1 MAEPL
6 SFKTA
11 MEFAYGVPRELSPGV
26 VRLVAKNPSPYTY
39 KGTNSYLVGSRS
51 LALIDP
57 GPVDD
62 AHLAAIIKAAGGR
75 PITHIVLT
83 HTHRDHI
90 DGLPAALKATGAKTA
105 GYGAYALA
113 SEVAERPGPGGEGSR
128 TDRNWQPDIVLR
140 DGERLQGEDWILEAI
155 HTPGHTPDHLA
166 FSLSQPGGLPDV
178 LFCGDHIM
186 AWNTSVIA
194 PPEGRL
200 GDYLQSLEKIISR
213 PETVAYPGHGGQF
226 DNPSRVAR
234 AYLVHRRMRDASILE
249 CIKGGVDTV
258 DGIVAQIYRGL
269 DEKLIPAAA
278 LSVLAH
284 VEHLDERALVRASRP
299 LSRSSV
305 LSAV

>member
-6 SFKTA
+6 SFKAA
-11 MEFAYGVPRELSPGV
+11 MEFAYGEPRELSPGV
-26 VRLVAKNPSPYTY
+26 VRFVANNPSPYTY
-39 KGTNSYLVGSRS
+39 KGTNSYLIGTRS

-57 GPVDD
+57 GPED
-62 AHLAAIIKAAGGR
+62 APHLAAIMKAAGDR
-75 PITHIVLT
+75 KITHIVLT

-105 GYGAYALA
+105 GFGSYPLV
-113 SEVAERPGPGGEGSR
+113 SEVAERTGPGGEGSH
-128 TDRNWQPDIVLR
+128 TDRNWQPDIVLK
-140 DGERLQGEDWILEAI
+140 DGGRLQGEDWALDAI

-178 LFCGDHIM
+178 LFTGDHIM

-200 GDYLQSLEKIISR
+200 GDYLESLEKIMSR
-213 PETVAYPGHGGQF
+213 TETVAYPGHGGQF
-226 DNPSRVAR
+226 DNPARVAR

-249 CIKGGVDTV
+249 CIKGGVDSV
-258 DGIVAQIYRGL
+258 DGVVAQVYRGL
-269 DEKLIPAAA
+269 DERLIGAAA

-284 VEHLDERALVRASRP
+284 VEHLSERALIRASSP